1 MTDITKLIDNP
12 PKDCYGRPVPLP
24 SSNLFVAGTSCKN
37 FSMLRAT
44 RRLDIEDMGCS
55 GETFLAACE
64 LLFKEK
70 PKYAIFENVDK
81 APWEKMGEYI
91 TGRINLATVGKK
103 DKIKKIN
110 GASKGKS
117 GHLEFIRKDGG
128 SIVVENVPAEYG
140 VRCGATV
147 SGYTTEGSGA
157 TMHEMKWPNKSK
169 KSCTLDELIKHNGI
183 DRKTATLLLESDV
196 VYCTKYLK
204 VDTKQFGLPQTR
216 QRKCAQLS

>member
-1 MTDITKLIDNP
+1 
-12 PKDCYGRPVPLP
+12 
-24 SSNLFVAGTSCKN
+24 
-37 FSMLRAT
+37 MLRST
-44 RRLDIEDMGCS
+44 KRLDIEDMGCS

-70 PKYAIFENVDK
+70 PKYAIFENVEK
-81 APWEKMGEYI
+81 APWEKMSEYI

-117 GHLEFIRKDGG
+117 GHLEFVHDDGR
-128 SIVVENVPAEYG
+128 IVVNNVPAEYG

-147 SGYTTEGSGA
+147 SGYLKKGSA
-157 TMHEMKWPNKSK
+157 VVQEIKWPNKSK
-169 KSCTLDELIKHNGI
+169 KSCTLDELIKHNRI
-183 DRKTATLLLESDV
+183 SRNAATLVLESDV

-204 VDTKQFGLPQTR
+204 VDTKRFGLPQTR
-216 QRKCAQLS
+216 QRKFSL